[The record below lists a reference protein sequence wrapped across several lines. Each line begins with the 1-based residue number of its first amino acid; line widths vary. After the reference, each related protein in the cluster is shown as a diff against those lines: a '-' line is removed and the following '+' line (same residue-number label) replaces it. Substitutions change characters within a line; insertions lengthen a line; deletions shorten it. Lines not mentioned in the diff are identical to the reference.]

1 MTLGGPDMLT
11 FFMTFIGVLLL
22 YLLMVLGTGD
32 GGTFGYLFHW
42 QELVAGVVL
51 SLIAAAIARTMLG
64 KAENNKLFFR
74 FPLFIAYIPVW
85 FFALAK
91 ANIQVAIMVITG
103 KIRPGIV
110 KIKPGL
116 KTNLGKTILANSIT
130 LTPGTL
136 TVDLWDDREEMYIHW
151 IDVKETKSMD
161 ERIKGVCGSFA
172 NWARR
177 LAE

>member
-1 MTLGGPDMLT
+1 MLT
-11 FFMTFIGVLLL
+11 FFMTFIGVLVL
-22 YLLMVLGTGD
+22 YLLMVVGTGD
-32 GGTFGYLFHW
+32 GGTLGYLFHW

-85 FFALAK
+85 FIALAK
-91 ANIQVAIMVITG
+91 ANIEVAIMVITG
-103 KIRPGIV
+103 NIRPGIV

-136 TVDLWDDREEMYIHW
+136 TVDLSEKTDDMYIHW
-151 IDVKETKSMD
+151 IKVKDTKTMD
-161 ERIKGVCGSFA
+161 ERIKAVCGSFA

>member
-1 MTLGGPDMLT
+1 
-11 FFMTFIGVLLL
+11 MTFIGVFLL

-51 SLIAAAIARTMLG
+51 SLVAAAIARAMLG
-64 KAENNKLFFR
+64 KAENKNLFLR
-74 FPLFIAYIPVW
+74 FPLFLAYIPVW
-85 FFALAK
+85 FVALTK
-91 ANIQVAIMVITG
+91 ANIEVAVMVITG

-136 TVDLWDDREEMYIHW
+136 TVDLKEDSDDMYIHW
-151 IDVKETKSMD
+151 IRVEDTKTMD

>member
-1 MTLGGPDMLT
+1 MLT
-11 FFMTFIGVLLL
+11 FLMTFIGVFLL

-42 QELVAGVVL
+42 EELVAGL
-51 SLIAAAIARTMLG
+51 IISLVAAAIARTVLG
-64 KAENNKLFFR
+64 KAENTKLFVR
-74 FPLFIAYIPVW
+74 FPLFLVYIPVW
-85 FFALAK
+85 FAALAK
-91 ANIQVAIMVITG
+91 ANLQVAVMVITG

-110 KIKPGL
+110 RIEPGL

-136 TVDLWDDREEMYIHW
+136 TVDAFDDREEMYIHW
-151 IDVKETKSMD
+151 IKVKDTKTMD

-172 NWARR
+172 GWARR